1 MARQFTCGLPTAL
14 ILAELNFQIG
24 EVQRKRSLKLNEAIN
39 RHHKSNY
46 SYAYSVFNILCNSMN
61 LDKEIKF
68 LERWTLSIPIGGLI
82 LCFILLFISTG
93 CSGTWVWQEDY
104 PKHRTMSFKCPRWN
118 YNEAYDELH
127 HIYATRQHER
137 IKINDKRPSK

>member
-1 MARQFTCGLPTAL
+1 MA
-14 ILAELNFQIG
+14 ILNMDI
-24 EVQRKRSLKLNEAIN
+24 
-39 RHHKSNY
+39 
-46 SYAYSVFNILCNSMN
+46 
-61 LDKEIKF
+61 DKEIKF
-68 LERWTLSIPIGGLI
+68 LERWTLLIPIGGLI
-82 LCFILLFISTG
+82 LCFLLLFLSTG

-137 IKINDKRPSK
+137 IKINDKKPSK